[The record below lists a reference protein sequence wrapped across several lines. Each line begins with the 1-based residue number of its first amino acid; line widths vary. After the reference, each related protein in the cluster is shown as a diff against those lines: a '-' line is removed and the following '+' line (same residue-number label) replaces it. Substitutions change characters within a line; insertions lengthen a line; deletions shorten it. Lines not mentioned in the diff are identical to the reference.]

1 MNIDKDLLN
10 KIADLS
16 VEAGVAIMDVYE
28 SADFDII
35 YKEGD
40 SPLTRADTDAN
51 DVIVAELKKLT
62 PEVPILSEEIKEAP
76 YSERKAWDLFWLV
89 DPLDGTKEFIKKSG
103 EFTVNIALIKDGTPV
118 MGVVHMP
125 ATGTTYTGLVGLG
138 AFKQKSKDE
147 PPIEIKTL
155 GYSEGQVKIVA
166 SISHRNKDLE
176 AFLNSVT
183 IAQEGNGGVQALSMG
198 SSLKLCLVAEGAAHL
213 YPRIGPTMEW
223 DTGAAH
229 CVVTAAG
236 GRVTDLT
243 GNDLIYNKEDLLN
256 PCFMVAGEPA
266 FNWKKHL
273 KES

>member
-1 MNIDKDLLN
+1 MNIDKILLD

-16 VEAGVAIMDVYE
+16 VEAGRAIIAVYE
-28 SADFDII
+28 SADFEVT
-35 YKEGD
+35 YKESD

-62 PEVPILSEEIKEAP
+62 PDIPILSEEIKEAP
-76 YSERKAWDLFWLV
+76 YSERKAWDIFWLV

-103 EFTVNIALIKDGTPV
+103 EFTVNIALIKDGSPV

-125 ATGTTYTGLVGLG
+125 TTGTTYTALVGLG
-138 AFKQKSKDE
+138 AFKQESKNA
-147 PPIEIKTL
+147 PAKEITTL
-155 GYSEGQVKIVA
+155 GYNDGKLRIVA
-166 SISHRNKDLE
+166 SLSHRNKDLE
-176 AFLNSVT
+176 EF
-183 IAQEGNGGVQALSMG
+183 IASIEKAQADNGGVKALSMG

-236 GRVTDLT
+236 GRVTDLA
-243 GNDLIYNKEDLLN
+243 GKDLTYNKENLLN
-256 PCFMVAGEPA
+256 PYFMVAGTPS
-266 FNWKKHL
+266 FDWQKHIKK
-273 KES
+273 